1 MRKILISLSII
12 GVVGAL
18 AIGGTIA
25 RFYDVEVVEENVFV
39 AGRLDL
45 RTDGGDG
52 VTGEMVMSNMY
63 PGQSTGDITTVL
75 WNTGHVDA
83 AELSVTFRN
92 EFDNFTAEEAEEAEV
107 ESFDG
112 EDGDFESEMSKELI
126 VIKWRWGDEDLL
138 ARPDE
143 CVYTFRNPWVEAA
156 DINGVHDNIITLYD
170 LEKHSWY
177 GGSLNPL
184 DLSGINGR
192 AYRNWIMNIKFDDD
206 APNELQGDKL
216 TTNITFRLSQV
227 VE

>member
-1 MRKILISLSII
+1 MSII

-112 EDGDFESEMSKELI
+112 EDGNSESEMSKELI
-126 VIKWRWGDEDLL
+126 VIKWQWDDEDLL
-138 ARPDE
+138 AITDGI
-143 CVYTFRNPWVEAA
+143 FDNAWVDAA
-156 DINGVHDNIITLYD
+156 DVNGVHDDIITLD
-170 LEKHSWY
+170 ELEDHYWRE
-177 GGSLNPL
+177 GSGPL
-184 DLSGINGR
+184 VLDGIDAGDE
-192 AYRNWIMNIKFDDD
+192 ANWIMNIKFDDD
-206 APNELQGDKL
+206 APNELQGDRL
-216 TTNITFRLSQV
+216 TTDITFRLKQ
-227 VE
+227 